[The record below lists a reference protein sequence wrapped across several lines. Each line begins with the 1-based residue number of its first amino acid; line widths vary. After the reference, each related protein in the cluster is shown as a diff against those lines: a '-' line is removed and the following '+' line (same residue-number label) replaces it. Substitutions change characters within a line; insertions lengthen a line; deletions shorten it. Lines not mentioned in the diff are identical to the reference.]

1 MIAAIGK
8 GVSRVTDL
16 DGTSFLVVGAFF
28 LALELVEATE
38 LLVDEAL
45 VSALLEVIFELS
57 DETVTLVALGWCD
70 VPASLDAAGLLCATA
85 SEATVAVCVAG
96 TDDPSTTNPTV

>member
-45 VSALLEVIFELS
+45 VSTLLEVIF
-57 DETVTLVALGWCD
+57 
-70 VPASLDAAGLLCATA
+70 
-85 SEATVAVCVAG
+85 
-96 TDDPSTTNPTV
+96 